1 MIMFEGYEVPPTQI
15 TVRPATSRDVADV
28 ARLHVTAINEGF
40 LSSLGAPFLRRLY
53 ARIIESPDGFLVVA
67 TGAVESHPGSEPVVV
82 APEPVLG
89 FVAGASSVRRLYRQ
103 FLWRDGA
110 AAALAAAPSLARS
123 LPRVLETLRY
133 GLGRE
138 HTTSAGPDQFS
149 NDPPEEA
156 ELLAIAVTDRSRR
169 HGAGAALVGAF
180 LSTAAQMGPP
190 SARVIVDAANHGA
203 IALYDRAGFSIAGG
217 LEVHAGTQS
226 VLMRVQLSQPNAS

>member
-1 MIMFEGYEVPPTQI
+1 MLPGCMSPPSMRGSCRVSVLRSCAVFMLASSSHRTDSWWWQ
-15 TVRPATSRDVADV
+15 PA
-28 ARLHVTAINEGF
+28 
-40 LSSLGAPFLRRLY
+40 LSNRTRGRNPWS
-53 ARIIESPDGFLVVA
+53 
-67 TGAVESHPGSEPVVV
+67 SHPSPYLVLWPVPARCAGST
-82 APEPVLG
+82 
-89 FVAGASSVRRLYRQ
+89 ASFSGETGRQLHSQPRRAWQDRC
-103 FLWRDGA
+103 
-110 AAALAAAPSLARS
+110 
-123 LPRVLETLRY
+123 RVLETLRY

-217 LEVHAGTQS
+217 LEIHAGTQS